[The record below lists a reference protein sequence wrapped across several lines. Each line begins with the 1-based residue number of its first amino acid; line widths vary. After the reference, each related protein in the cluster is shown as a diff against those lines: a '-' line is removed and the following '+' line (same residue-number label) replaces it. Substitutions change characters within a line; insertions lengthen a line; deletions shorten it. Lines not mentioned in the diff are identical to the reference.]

1 MNYNSEYEN
10 IRIGSDQRKTFV
22 ENKYVPGPGAYNT
35 EIKQTGGWSMGHETR
50 MPKEK
55 STKTIVPG
63 PGNYTIPSVVSNLP
77 QYAAA
82 KSK

>member
-1 MNYNSEYEN
+1 
-10 IRIGSDQRKTFV
+10 
-22 ENKYVPGPGAYNT
+22 
-35 EIKQTGGWSMGHETR
+35 MGHETR

-63 PGNYTIPSVVSNLP
+63 PGNYKIPSVVSNLP
-77 QYAAA
+77 QYAAT